1 LDLLATLEAGRL
13 LLLLLVLVPLGEII
27 PKCCWRRWARRWW
40 WLWRRRT
47 RRFWWRRTNA
57 PLRALG
63 LGAGLLG
70 PASSPLALL
79 GAGLLGPNGGG
90 LKLTIRRRGVAGV
103 SSPPLTPRRR
113 VGWRSYLQPLCLCP
127 RGEGRGGS
135 AGSSDG
141 GAGGHAGSLGASS
154 RRIGDPDPTMGVPT
168 AALANCNVTLVEGR
182 QRSQNHCPQPCVVT
196 ERRDALRED

>member
-90 LKLTIRRRGVAGV
+90 SKTNDSSARRSRRLLSSSDTPAPRGVEELLAAPLPLSKGRGPWWKRGKLRRGRWG
-103 SSPPLTPRRR
+103 PRRQS
-113 VGWRSYLQPLCLCP
+113 GGLQPAHRRSGSHDGGPDRCS
-127 RGEGRGGS
+127 GELQRHARRGS
-135 AGSSDG
+135 A
-141 GAGGHAGSLGASS
+141 A
-154 RRIGDPDPTMGVPT
+154 
-168 AALANCNVTLVEGR
+168 
-182 QRSQNHCPQPCVVT
+182 
-196 ERRDALRED
+196 